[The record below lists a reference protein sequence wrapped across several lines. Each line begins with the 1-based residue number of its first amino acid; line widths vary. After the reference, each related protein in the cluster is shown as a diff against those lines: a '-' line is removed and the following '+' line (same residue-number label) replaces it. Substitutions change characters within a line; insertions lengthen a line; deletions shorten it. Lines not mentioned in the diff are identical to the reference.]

1 MNVTEITIN
10 SKEDIKIVRLAA
22 YCRVSSDSA
31 DQLHSFAAQIRY
43 YKDYERK
50 HPEYKLVDIYAD
62 EGLTG
67 TNTSKRDDFNR
78 LIADCKK
85 GKIDRVLTKSV
96 SRFARNTADSLMY
109 ARLLKEYGVSILFEK
124 ENIDTAYMSSE
135 LLLALSGAQ
144 AQEESISISKNMRWS
159 IERRMKAGTFIASH
173 TAYGYK
179 LVDGEY
185 VIEKK
190 EAEIVKLIFES
201 FLSGMGKKAIA
212 DMLNEMNA
220 PKRKDV
226 TSWRIATI
234 EYILTN
240 ERYIGDALFQ
250 KTFKTETVP
259 FIQKTNRGEKT
270 RYYVENTNTPIISRA
285 DFEMVQ
291 KLIKDNSLEN
301 QRKKAITYP
310 LTQKIR
316 CKCGSTYKPLT
327 VNGKK
332 YWECTKHNLG
342 RSKCDSRRRLFHN
355 TDSRLKNSEKWF
367 CKNEDCQFSVYM
379 TVAELEH
386 EITKILN
393 LLISNP
399 KFTEY
404 EETDIQAEPSL
415 EIIRMK
421 NEIERQLES
430 IDFNKNK
437 IQNMILQCAA
447 KKYDAYKGVRH
458 ITDRLKADFEKSSPL
473 SAFNTR
479 LFDRTVSAITIDKD
493 KKVYLKLKN
502 NKIIRKEIPLNDAN
516 TACTE
521 IGQNHTA

>member
-1 MNVTEITIN
+1 MPMKN
-10 SKEDIKIVRLAA
+10 RRFP
-22 YCRVSSDSA
+22 YG
-31 DQLHSFAAQIRY
+31 
-43 YKDYERK
+43 YEMQNG
-50 HPEYKLVDIYAD
+50 LVVI
-62 EGLTG
+62 
-67 TNTSKRDDFNR
+67 
-78 LIADCKK
+78 C
-85 GKIDRVLTKSV
+85 
-96 SRFARNTADSLMY
+96 
-109 ARLLKEYGVSILFEK
+109 LKEADTVKQIFSQYLNGENL
-124 ENIDTAYMSSE
+124 ENIAE
-135 LLLALSGAQ
+135 
-144 AQEESISISKNMRWS
+144 
-159 IERRMKAGTFIASH
+159 
-173 TAYGYK
+173 K
-179 LVDGEY
+179 LTENQVEFLPGEY
-185 VIEKK
+185 GWNKSRI
-190 EAEIVKLIFES
+190 
-201 FLSGMGKKAIA
+201 
-212 DMLNEMNA
+212 
-220 PKRKDV
+220 KRMIDDK
-226 TSWRIATI
+226 
-234 EYILTN
+234 
-240 ERYIGDALFQ
+240 RYIGNNTYPPIIDED
-250 KTFKTETVP
+250 TFKKANAEKDHRKRNINPVITAE
-259 FIQKTNRGEKT
+259 KKLLTNK
-270 RYYVENTNTPIISRA
+270 VICSN
-285 DFEMVQ
+285 
-291 KLIKDNSLEN
+291 
-301 QRKKAITYP
+301 
-310 LTQKIR
+310 
-316 CKCGSTYKPLT
+316 CG
-327 VNGKK
+327 
-332 YWECTKHNLG
+332 
-342 RSKCDSRRRLFHN
+342 RRLFHN

-502 NKIIRKEIPLNDAN
+502 NKIIRKEMPLNDAN